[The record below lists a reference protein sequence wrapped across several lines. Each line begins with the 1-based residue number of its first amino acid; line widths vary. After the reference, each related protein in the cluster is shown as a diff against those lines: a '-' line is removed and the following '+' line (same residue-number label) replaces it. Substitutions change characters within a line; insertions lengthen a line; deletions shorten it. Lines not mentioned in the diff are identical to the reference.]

1 MVLNLRLFQHPAM
14 YPQRRQDITQ
24 KNVATLFESKD
35 FQDTVAHRLSEAVQI
50 PTITYDSMG
59 SVGEDPRWKVFFQ
72 LSDYLKR
79 TFPKVYARFCTVRPG
94 LL

>member
-1 MVLNLRLFQHPAM
+1 M

-24 KNVATLFESKD
+24 RNVATLFESKD
-35 FQDTVAHRLSEAVQI
+35 FQDSVARRLSEAVQI